1 MFNLIATLR
10 GAAGVSGA
18 AVEKQDKPI
27 SVPHTL
33 GAMLGKIGEL
43 VGGYELTE
51 AGKAIL
57 SGILLTAAATAVL
70 VLLLQGF
77 RKVFPRVYAKLESW
91 RDTRIRAIQFQRLV
105 LLSADRTTH
114 LLVIAAKT
122 VRLVLTV
129 TALFIYVLLAF
140 SFFNVTRAAG
150 AKIFSFIAV
159 PISAAA
165 RAFVSYIPEI
175 LFICVVIV
183 LTFYFSKLVKFAF
196 GALNSGTISLR
207 GFHRE
212 WAWPTYQIVR
222 FFIIIAAAIII
233 FPFIPGS
240 DSGAFK
246 GISVFVG
253 LVFTL
258 GSTSAVANAVAGVVL
273 TYMRP
278 FKLGD
283 RVKIADTVGDVV
295 EKTILVTRIRTIK
308 NVEITVPNAM
318 VLANHIINFSAGAK
332 SRGLILHTQ
341 VTIGYDAPWR
351 RVHEALIAAARA
363 TPDILEQP
371 PPFILQTALDDF
383 YVRYELNAYT
393 KKPNLM
399 ANIYSDLHQN
409 IQDQCNEAGVE
420 ITSPHYSA
428 LRDGNATAVP
438 PDYLPHDYR
447 SPSFKIAPGE
457 VLNKIIRRPEPEE
470 PPSDS

>member
-1 MFNLIATLR
+1 VFNLIAAWR
-10 GAAGVSGA
+10 GAAGLSG
-18 AVEKQDKPI
+18 AVEKPETPI
-27 SVPHTL
+27 SVPNVFR
-33 GAMLGKIGEL
+33 AALGKIGGL

-51 AGKAIL
+51 GGKAF
-57 SGILLTAAATAVL
+57 LLGLLFTVIATAVL

-77 RKVFPRVYAKLESW
+77 RKVFPRVYAKLETW
-91 RDTRIRAIQFQRLV
+91 RDTRIRAIQFQGLV
-105 LLSADRTTH
+105 LLGSDRATRM
-114 LLVIAAKT
+114 LIIAAKT
-122 VRLVLTV
+122 VRLVLTA

-140 SFFNVTRAAG
+140 SFFKVTRAAG
-150 AKIFSFIAV
+150 AKIYHFIATPV
-159 PISAAA
+159 LAAA

-175 LFICVVIV
+175 LFICFVIV
-183 LTFYFSKLVKFAF
+183 LTFYFSKLVKFIFRAID
-196 GALNSGTISLR
+196 SGTISFR

-212 WAWPTYQIVR
+212 WAWPTYKIVR

-233 FPFIPGS
+233 LPFIPGS

-246 GISVFVG
+246 GISVFIGV
-253 LVFTL
+253 VFSL

-283 RVKIADTVGDVV
+283 RVKIADTVGDVT
-295 EKTILVTRIRTIK
+295 EKTILVTRVRTIK
-308 NVEITVPNAM
+308 NVEITIPNAM
-318 VLANHIINFSAGAK
+318 VLANHIINYSADAEG
-332 SRGLILHTQ
+332 RGLILHTQ

-351 RVHEALIAAARA
+351 RVHEALVAAARA
-363 TPDILEQP
+363 TADILEEP
-371 PPFILQTALDDF
+371 APFILQTALDDF

-399 ANIYSDLHQN
+399 AGIYSDLHQN
-409 IQDQCNEAGVE
+409 IQDKCNEAGIE

-438 PDYLPHDYR
+438 PDYLPHDYQ
-447 SPSFKIAPGE
+447 SPSFKIAPGD
-457 VLNKIIRRPEPEE
+457 VLNKITRRPQAEE